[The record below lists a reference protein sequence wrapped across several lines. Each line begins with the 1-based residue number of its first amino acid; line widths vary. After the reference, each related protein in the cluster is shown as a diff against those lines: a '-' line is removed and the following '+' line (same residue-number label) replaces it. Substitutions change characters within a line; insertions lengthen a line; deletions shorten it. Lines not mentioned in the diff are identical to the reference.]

1 MKTPE
6 EIVVHMN
13 AAHDPAGPCDP
24 DLVRVCLWI
33 LSGLILMGFGMA
45 FHEHPETLLA
55 INAPGKWK

>member
-13 AAHDPAGPCDP
+13 ATHDTAGSDDP

-45 FHEHPETLLA
+45 FHGHPETLLA
-55 INAPGKWK
+55 WNAPGEWK

>member
-6 EIVVHMN
+6 EIVIHLN
-13 AAHDPAGPCDP
+13 APHEPAGSYDP

-45 FHEHPETLLA
+45 LHGHPETLLA
-55 INAPGKWK
+55 WKR